1 MVHSLERSA
10 ISPHGTWMSYLAR
23 YISSSLF
30 ISSPLLSIIS
40 SSPPPHAPL
49 TYQISI
55 EPMLSGTIIPQM
67 AALPINSIN
76 LLPHSLAFHPL
87 ALNDSNHP
95 SFQPLGSPLLVL
107 SIQLPNHP
115 SSPCLPYVWKAYS
128 VIYEQP
134 PSISQRALFQP
145 LFLQSLLT
153 SFWIG
158 YHVDSF
164 LPLSPNKTSM

>member
-1 MVHSLERSA
+1 MVHSLEQSA

-23 YISSSLF
+23 YIS
-30 ISSPLLSIIS
+30 PLLFS
-40 SSPPPHAPL
+40 SRPRSYLLSLRPHLL
-49 TYQISI
+49 TNPSLI
-55 EPMLSGTIIPQM
+55 TNIPQM

-76 LLPHSLAFHPL
+76 LPPHSLAFHPL

-95 SFQPLGSPLLVL
+95 
-107 SIQLPNHP
+107 H
-115 SSPCLPYVWKAYS
+115 VWKAYS

-134 PSISQRALFQP
+134 PSVSQRALFNHLP
-145 LFLQSLLT
+145 IPLT
-153 SFWIG
+153 SLWIG